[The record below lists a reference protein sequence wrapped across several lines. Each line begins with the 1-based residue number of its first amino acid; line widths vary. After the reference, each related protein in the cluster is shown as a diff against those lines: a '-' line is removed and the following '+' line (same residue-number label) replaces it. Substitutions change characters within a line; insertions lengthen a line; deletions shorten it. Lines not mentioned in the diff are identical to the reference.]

1 MSKAKSAAVGLA
13 AVQVSAEWSVELFG
27 FRDVEHGTWNYY
39 INIMYTIDTMV
50 KHRSAKRATKRSAK
64 RAAKRGAYK
73 SKKTH
78 RKMKLSRKR
87 MQRGGVGFD
96 DIAANLLARSTG
108 IAVTTLVILIKTV
121 QSLKTMFQIVRTIA
135 EISKIVSEEKKAD
148 MKTKLNKQI
157 EALKDNM
164 SEYLANNPELASC
177 IKTLQ
182 NKGQTGDVVVQEP
195 LPTDVGKTCVFNED
209 QKPFQALV
217 VGDRTDEEG
226 NHVLDL
232 WLNGA
237 GIDPKTIQYDKV
249 SSGVVNFVDKNDPL
263 FLAASDNKYGQSP
276 VTIEDARKVYEIP
289 ASGAV
294 DEPQS
299 SPEEEE
305 KSIFS
310 KLTDLFTN
318 LRYSTDKKQTLLD
331 MISGFKVRALS
342 NLDRVS
348 NRFDDPELKNCI
360 TQIKNALTAKIRE
373 QLERLKGST
382 SSQVPGG
389 EMSQPSGPSA
399 VPVPATNTGFLGKFG
414 AGLGNF
420 TKSLSDFGSSSRS

>member
-1 MSKAKSAAVGLA
+1 
-13 AVQVSAEWSVELFG
+13 
-27 FRDVEHGTWNYY
+27 
-39 INIMYTIDTMV
+39 
-50 KHRSAKRATKRSAK
+50 
-64 RAAKRGAYK
+64 
-73 SKKTH
+73 
-78 RKMKLSRKR
+78 
-87 MQRGGVGFD
+87 MQRGGVGVD

-135 EISKIVSEEKKAD
+135 EISKIVGEEKKAD

-276 VTIEDARKVYEIP
+276 VTIEEARKFYEIP
-289 ASGAV
+289 APGDVA
-294 DEPQS
+294 ETQS
-299 SPEEEE
+299 SPEEE

-310 KLTDLFTN
+310 KLKDMFSKLI
-318 LRYSTDKKQTLLD
+318 SSSDKKQTLFD
-331 MISGFKVRALS
+331 MISRLKSTFLDK
-342 NLDRVS
+342 LDRVS
-348 NRFDDPELKNCI
+348 NRLQDPELKNCI

-373 QLERLKGST
+373 QLENLKGST
-382 SSQVPGG
+382 SSSVPGG
-389 EMSQPSGPSA
+389 EMGQTSVSTD